1 MVAVK
6 EYGYFTQIDE
16 AFYLVIWGNN
26 LLQKNKN
33 KRGRGEHDI
42 SAQLGENCM
51 LLKNLSRESPLLKVT
66 GR

>member
-26 LLQKNKN
+26 LLQKKQ
-33 KRGRGEHDI
+33 K
-42 SAQLGENCM
+42 
-51 LLKNLSRESPLLKVT
+51 
-66 GR
+66 